1 MLGKTYIWLTAVI
14 GLLVIASA
22 SVGQEEQWLQYQSSR
37 EALSILKDISS
48 YYLKAISE
56 TPEGVALPDF
66 KEDKPLFYKWLSPM
80 VKNGYLLIAVDCNE
94 KGRAH
99 DLLYIDSNG
108 DGSLKDE
115 AAIPAY
121 RAQSQH
127 SFFGPVK
134 ITFEGKD
141 GPITYHLNFRLCD
154 HSERPLMVSSAG
166 WYEGTITVGEA
177 KKHCVL
183 IDYDVNGTFND
194 KSIKSFNKCDRIR
207 VGEEGTSNT
216 RFVGNYIEIDGA
228 LYRLEVARD
237 GAYIKIA
244 KAQNVVFGN
253 IRLPE
258 TISEFA
264 AGGENGL
271 FIFKPEKGAGRLPVG
286 KYCVEHWTIERKDEG
301 GSDWKLEGRGFGDA
315 GVFDVS
321 TEKETEISI
330 GEPAISSLE
339 VADEGGGNYYISQN
353 LAGHLRER
361 IEITCNGDRPPAPKL
376 RIKSEDG
383 KYDRTFAF
391 EYG

>member
-1 MLGKTYIWLTAVI
+1 MSDKTHIWRVRGIVVLF
-14 GLLVIASA
+14 IASA
-22 SVGQEEQWLQYQSSR
+22 AFGQEEQRLQYQSSR

-66 KEDKPLFYKWLSPM
+66 KEDKPLFYKWSSPM
-80 VKNGYLLIAVDCNE
+80 AKNGYLLIAVDCNE

-108 DGSLKDE
+108 DGSLKDK

-154 HSERPLMVSSAG
+154 HSERPLLVSSAG
-166 WYEGTITVGEA
+166 WYEGTISVGDA

-183 IDYDVNGTFND
+183 IDYDANGAFND
-194 KSIKSFNKCDRIR
+194 KSINFSHCDRIR
-207 VGEEGTSNT
+207 IGEKDSSNT

-228 LYRLEVARD
+228 LYRLDVARD
-237 GAYIKIA
+237 GANIKITQ
-244 KAQNVVFGN
+244 AQDAVLGN

-271 FIFKPEKGAGRLPVG
+271 FIFKPGKGAGRLPVG
-286 KYCVEHWTIERKDEG
+286 KYRVEHWNIERKDQKG
-301 GSDWKLEGRGFGDA
+301 NNWKLEGKWSGGT

-321 TEKETEISI
+321 TEKETELST
-330 GEPAISSLE
+330 GEPIISTLE
-339 VADEGGGNYYISQN
+339 AREDGSGYSFNQGLKGQ
-353 LAGHLRER
+353 LGER
-361 IEITCNGDRPPAPKL
+361 IELTCNGERPPAPLL
-376 RIKSEDG
+376 RIKSENG
-383 KYDRTFAF
+383 SYDRTFTFA
-391 EYG
+391 YG

>member
-1 MLGKTYIWLTAVI
+1 MSDKTHIWRVRGIVVLF
-14 GLLVIASA
+14 IASA
-22 SVGQEEQWLQYQSSR
+22 AFGQEEQRLQYQSSR

-48 YYLKAISE
+48 YYLKAIFE
-56 TPEGVALPDF
+56 TPEGVALPEF
-66 KEDKPLFYKWLSPM
+66 KEDKPLFYKWSSPM
-80 VKNGYLLIAVDCNE
+80 AKSGYLLIAVDCNE

-115 AAIPAY
+115 TAVEAY
-121 RAQSQH
+121 RTESQH
-127 SFFGPVK
+127 SYFGPVK

-141 GPITYHLNFRLCD
+141 SPITYHLNFRLCD

-166 WYEGTITVGEA
+166 WYEGTITVAGT

-228 LYRLEVARD
+228 LYRLDVARD
-237 GAYIKIA
+237 GACIKLT
-244 KAQNVVFGN
+244 KAEDVVFGN

-271 FIFKPEKGAGRLPVG
+271 FILKPEKGAGKLPVG
-286 KYCVEHWTIERKDEG
+286 KYRVERWSIERKDEE
-301 GSDWKLEGRGFGDA
+301 GSNWKLEGKGFGDR
-315 GVFDVS
+315 GVFDVN
-321 TEKETEISI
+321 TEKETELAI
-330 GEPAISSLE
+330 GEPATSSLAVSE
-339 VADEGGGNYYISQN
+339 DSSGYSFNQGLNGQ
-353 LAGHLRER
+353 LGER
-361 IEITCNGDRPPAPKL
+361 IDLTCNGVRPSAPKL
-376 RIKSEDG
+376 HIKSEDG
-383 KYDRTFAF
+383 EYDRTFAF

>member
-1 MLGKTYIWLTAVI
+1 MSIKSPIWLTAAI
-14 GLLVIASA
+14 GLLAIASA
-22 SVGQEEQWLQYQSSR
+22 SLGQEEQWLQYQSSR
-37 EALSILKDISS
+37 DASSILKDISA
-48 YYLKAISE
+48 YYLELISE
-56 TPEGVALPDF
+56 RPEGAALPDF
-66 KEDKPLFYKWLSPM
+66 KEDNPFFYKWSSPM
-80 VKNGYLLIAVDCNE
+80 TKNGYLLIASDSTE
-94 KGRAH
+94 KGGAR

-134 ITFEGKD
+134 VTFEGKD
-141 GPITYHLNFRLCD
+141 GPIMYHLNFRLCN
-154 HSERPLMVSSAG
+154 HNERPLMVSSAG
-166 WYEGTITVGEA
+166 WYEGTITVAGT

-228 LYRLEVARD
+228 LYRLDVARD
-237 GAYIKIA
+237 GACIKLT
-244 KAQNVVFGN
+244 KAEDVVFGN

-286 KYCVEHWTIERKDEG
+286 KYCVEHWNIERKDETG
-301 GSDWKLEGRGFGDA
+301 NNWKLEGRGFGDA

-330 GEPAISSLE
+330 GEPIISTLE
-339 VADEGGGNYYISQN
+339 AREDGSGYSFNQGLKGQ
-353 LAGHLRER
+353 LGER
-361 IEITCNGDRPPAPKL
+361 IELTCNGERPPAPLL
-376 RIKSEDG
+376 RIKSENG
-383 KYDRTFAF
+383 SYDRTFTFA
-391 EYG
+391 YG